1 MEVLTTGVLLVAL
14 CLVAFLYASVGHGGA
29 SGYLAIL
36 SLTVYSS
43 QDSAWLKQHA
53 WSLNLLVAGLAF
65 IAYRR
70 SGFFSWKLTLPFVIT
85 SIPAAMIGGYLK
97 VDHGV
102 YDTLLSITLVFAA
115 WRLMTIKNK
124 DSEKIF
130 VQPPPRHISALIGLI
145 IGLLSGV
152 VGVGGGIF
160 LSPIILL
167 FGWGDAKTTAGVA
180 AAFVWLNSA
189 AGLAGN
195 AISGQLVLDG
205 GVLLPFAV
213 AVSVGG
219 FFGSKIGSDVLSQQ
233 TVRRLLVSVLLLAAL
248 KRVFELFGAWA

>member
-1 MEVLTTGVLLVAL
+1 MEVVTTGVLLIAL

-36 SLTVYSS
+36 SLTAYSS

-70 SGFFSWKLTLPFVIT
+70 SGYFSWKLTLPFIIT
-85 SIPAAMIGGYLK
+85 SIPAAMMGGYLK
-97 VDHGV
+97 VDHGI
-102 YDTLLSITLVFAA
+102 YDVLLSITLIFAA
-115 WRLMTIKNK
+115 WRLLAIKSK
-124 DSEKIF
+124 DSETR
-130 VQPPPRHISALIGLI
+130 VVAPPPYHIAAVIGLI

-189 AGLAGN
+189 AGLVGN
-195 AISGQLVLDG
+195 AISGQLVLEA
-205 GVLLPFAV
+205 GVLLPFAI
-213 AVSVGG
+213 AVSIGG
-219 FFGSKIGSDVLSQQ
+219 FFGSKMGAEGLSQQ
-233 TVRRLLVSVLLLAAL
+233 TIRRLLVAVLLLAAL
-248 KRVFELFGAWA
+248 KRVVELIV

>member
-1 MEVLTTGVLLVAL
+1 MEVVTTGVLLIAL

-36 SLTVYSS
+36 SLTAYSS

-70 SGFFSWKLTLPFVIT
+70 SGYFSWKLTLPFIIT
-85 SIPAAMIGGYLK
+85 SIPAAMMGGYLK
-97 VDHGV
+97 VDHSI
-102 YDTLLSITLVFAA
+102 YDVLLSITLIFAA
-115 WRLMTIKNK
+115 WRLLAIKSK
-124 DSEKIF
+124 DSETL
-130 VQPPPRHISALIGLI
+130 VVAPPPYHIAAVIGLG

-189 AGLAGN
+189 AGLVGN
-195 AISGQLVLDG
+195 AISGQLVLEA
-205 GVLLPFAV
+205 GVLFPFAI
-213 AVSVGG
+213 AVSIGG
-219 FFGSKIGSDVLSQQ
+219 FFGSKMGAEGLSQQ
-233 TVRRLLVSVLLLAAL
+233 TVRRLLVTVLLLAAL
-248 KRVFELFGAWA
+248 KRVVELIV

>member
-1 MEVLTTGVLLVAL
+1 MLPL

-36 SLTVYSS
+36 SLTAYSS

-70 SGFFSWKLTLPFVIT
+70 SGYFSWKLTLPFIIT
-85 SIPAAMIGGYLK
+85 SIPAAMMGGYLK
-97 VDHGV
+97 VDHGI
-102 YDTLLSITLVFAA
+102 YDVLLSITLIFAA
-115 WRLMTIKNK
+115 WRLLAIKGK
-124 DSEKIF
+124 DSEALL
-130 VQPPPRHISALIGLI
+130 VAPPPYHIAAVIGLG

-189 AGLAGN
+189 AGLVGN
-195 AISGQLVLDG
+195 AISGQLVLEA
-205 GVLLPFAV
+205 GVLLPFAI
-213 AVSVGG
+213 AVSIGG
-219 FFGSKIGSDVLSQQ
+219 FFGSKMGAEGLSQQ
-233 TVRRLLVSVLLLAAL
+233 TVRRLLVAVLLLAAL
-248 KRVFELFGAWA
+248 KRVVELIV

>member
-1 MEVLTTGVLLVAL
+1 MEVLTTGVLLIAL
-14 CLVAFLYASVGHGGA
+14 CLIAFLYASVGHGGA

-36 SLTVYSS
+36 SLTAYSS

-70 SGFFSWKLTLPFVIT
+70 SGYFSWKLTLPFVIT
-85 SIPAAMIGGYLK
+85 SIPAAMVGGYLK
-97 VDHGV
+97 VDHGI
-102 YDTLLSITLVFAA
+102 YDTLLSITLIFAA
-115 WRLMTIKNK
+115 WRLLTIKK
-124 DSEKIF
+124 KVLEEI
-130 VQPPPRHISALIGLI
+130 VITPPAHHVSAMVGLV

-167 FGWGDAKTTAGVA
+167 FGWGDVKTTAGVA

-189 AGLAGN
+189 AGLVGT

-205 GVLLPFAV
+205 SVLLPFAI
-213 AVSVGG
+213 AVSIGG
-219 FFGSKIGSDVLSQQ
+219 FFGSRIGADVLSQQ
-233 TVRRLLVSVLLLAAL
+233 TVRYLLISVLLLAAL
-248 KRVFELFGAWA
+248 KRILELFNI

>member
-1 MEVLTTGVLLVAL
+1 MEVVTTGVLLIAL

-36 SLTVYSS
+36 SLTAYSS

-70 SGFFSWKLTLPFVIT
+70 SGYFSWKLTLPFIIT
-85 SIPAAMIGGYLK
+85 SIPAAMMGGYLK
-97 VDHGV
+97 VDHSI
-102 YDTLLSITLVFAA
+102 YDVLLSITLIFAA
-115 WRLMTIKNK
+115 WRLLAIKSK
-124 DSEKIF
+124 DSETR
-130 VQPPPRHISALIGLI
+130 VVAPPPYHIAAVIGLV

-189 AGLAGN
+189 AGLVGN
-195 AISGQLVLDG
+195 AISGQLVLEA
-205 GVLLPFAV
+205 GVLLPFAI
-213 AVSVGG
+213 AVSIGG
-219 FFGSKIGSDVLSQQ
+219 FFGSKMGAEGLSQQ
-233 TVRRLLVSVLLLAAL
+233 TIRRLLVAVLLLAAL
-248 KRVFELFGAWA
+248 KRVVELIV